1 MWVIRN
7 LCELLFSIFSNQSI
21 TPAVFFHS
29 FTFNIWHS
37 LEFIWS
43 RIWLLVLP
51 ISFLAGLM
59 SLVVGWFEK
68 LALWSF
74 KVIKQLAVP
83 FTSTLSCIF
92 FYLAYLIPSKF
103 ILLSV
108 SLMDFLYLVVTAFCN
123 RRRYSFSSQYIFDV
137 LSAKVNV
144 FFFDEHAFFKSSCN
158 FIWKLFLI
166 LRNLIFFTKST
177 RSSSNG
183 INSLSCGGHSLLF
196 KGIGS
201 F

>member
-1 MWVIRN
+1 
-7 LCELLFSIFSNQSI
+7 
-21 TPAVFFHS
+21 
-29 FTFNIWHS
+29 
-37 LEFIWS
+37 
-43 RIWLLVLP
+43 
-51 ISFLAGLM
+51 M

-83 FTSTLSCIF
+83 FTSTLSYIF
-92 FYLAYLIPSKF
+92 FYLAYLIPSQF

-108 SLMDFLYLVVTAFCN
+108 SLMDFLHLVVTAFCN
-123 RRRYSFSSQYIFDV
+123 RRRYSSFSSRYIFDV

-144 FFFDEHAFFKSSCN
+144 FFNERTFLKSSCN
-158 FIWKLFLI
+158 FIWKSFLT